1 MRPFEYMSPTTPEQV
16 PALLGQSWGEV
27 EILAGGSDLLSL
39 MKDDITTP
47 KRLVNIKS
55 IAGLHAI
62 ANDGGALNLGAL
74 VTLDRI
80 SAAGDVQKHY
90 PALASAAGD
99 AASPQIRNVATIGG
113 NLCQRPR
120 CWYFRAGHG
129 LLAQKDGKS
138 LVLDGDNRYHAILG
152 NDGPAYFVSPS
163 TVAPVL
169 IAYNAKVR
177 ILGPRGRRE
186 VAAEK
191 FFVIPKN
198 DQEREHD
205 LQPNEFI
212 THVIV
217 PPANNVRAA
226 HYEIRQKEAFDWP
239 YATAAVALTMNG
251 STVQNARVV
260 MGHVAPVPW
269 LSQEAAQAL
278 QGKAITPA
286 TAEEAAKA
294 AVARAK
300 SLGHNAQK
308 VHLARV
314 AVKRAILA
322 AAGAPAHAAIT
333 RNGNEGGAA

>member
-1 MRPFEYMSPTTPEQV
+1 MRPFEYMSPITPEQV

-90 PALASAAGD
+90 HALAAAAGD

-169 IAYNAKVR
+169 IAYNAKIR
-177 ILGPRGRRE
+177 ILGPRGRR
-186 VAAEK
+186 
-191 FFVIPKN
+191 
-198 DQEREHD
+198 
-205 LQPNEFI
+205 
-212 THVIV
+212 
-217 PPANNVRAA
+217 
-226 HYEIRQKEAFDWP
+226 
-239 YATAAVALTMNG
+239 
-251 STVQNARVV
+251 
-260 MGHVAPVPW
+260 
-269 LSQEAAQAL
+269 
-278 QGKAITPA
+278 
-286 TAEEAAKA
+286 
-294 AVARAK
+294 
-300 SLGHNAQK
+300 
-308 VHLARV
+308 
-314 AVKRAILA
+314 
-322 AAGAPAHAAIT
+322 
-333 RNGNEGGAA
+333 

>member
-1 MRPFEYMSPTTPEQV
+1 MRPFEYAAPTSAEQV
-16 PALLGQSWGEV
+16 PALLGKNWGEV

-39 MKDDITTP
+39 MKDEITTP
-47 KRLVNIKS
+47 KRLVNIKG

-62 ANDGGALNLGAL
+62 SNEGGAAQLGTL

-80 SAAGDVQKHY
+80 AAATQIQHQHPMLAAAAGE
-90 PALASAAGD
+90 

-138 LVLDGDNRYHAILG
+138 MVLEGDNRYHAILG
-152 NDGPAYFVSPS
+152 NDGPAFFVSPS

-169 IAYNAKVR
+169 IAYNARVR
-177 ILGPRGRRE
+177 IAGPRGPRE
-186 VAAEK
+186 VAVEK
-191 FFVIPKN
+191 FFMIPKT

-205 LQPNEFI
+205 LRPDEFI

-217 PPANNVRAA
+217 PPARGVRAA
-226 HYEIRQKEAFDWP
+226 HYEVRQKEAFDWP
-239 YATAAVALTMNG
+239 YATAAVALTMNA
-251 STVQNARVV
+251 STVLSARVV
-260 MGHVAPVPW
+260 MGHVAPIPW
-269 LSQEAAQAL
+269 VSAEAAQAL
-278 QGKAITPA
+278 QGKAVTPA
-286 TAEEAAKA
+286 TAEQAAQA

-308 VHLARV
+308 IHLARV

-322 AAGAPAHAAIT
+322 AAGTPAA
-333 RNGNEGGAA
+333 GGAA